1 VNEATKEAGIMEQTG
16 LIHLSFKSK
25 HKYTHTL
32 GKQLHFM
39 TMSHISMISRVA
51 TPYHPWRT
59 IAMPFLPM
67 SPQATFQGPPF
78 VALRFHGKQ
87 TITPLGSSFSRLSW
101 HSATSS
107 SEIRLAMCGLMNL
120 FFSRCKSISKSIW
133 KQQHEMKV

>member
-59 IAMPFLPM
+59 IAMPFFANVASSHLSGTSLCSTSFPWQTNDHT
-67 SPQATFQGPPF
+67 PWVLFLETF
-78 VALRFHGKQ
+78 VAFGY
-87 TITPLGSSFSRLSW
+87 FV
-101 HSATSS
+101 
-107 SEIRLAMCGLMNL
+107 E
-120 FFSRCKSISKSIW
+120 
-133 KQQHEMKV
+133 